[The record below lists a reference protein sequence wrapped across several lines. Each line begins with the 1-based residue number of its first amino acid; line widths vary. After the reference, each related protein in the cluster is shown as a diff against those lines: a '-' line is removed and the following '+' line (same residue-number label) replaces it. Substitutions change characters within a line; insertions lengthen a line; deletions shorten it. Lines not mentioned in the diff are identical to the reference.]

1 MKAERISQFSLAV
14 SGIME
19 KLDVFLFAAISLALL
34 VGGVGI
40 ANTMLMSTYERF
52 VEFGVLRG
60 NGWTRRNILILIVT
74 ESGLLGLLSG
84 ALAAAVAVAAVLI
97 ANRFLAGFQVE
108 LRPSLVMVSLAGA
121 VSVAILSGLY
131 PAWRASKMTPM
142 DAIRHA
148 GST

>member
-1 MKAERISQFSLAV
+1 MTAERISQFSLTV
-14 SGIME
+14 SGIMG

-84 ALAAAVAVAAVLI
+84 
-97 ANRFLAGFQVE
+97 
-108 LRPSLVMVSLAGA
+108 
-121 VSVAILSGLY
+121 GLL
-131 PAWRASKMTPM
+131 PRSRSP
-142 DAIRHA
+142 RC
-148 GST
+148 S